1 MNEQQINNRANG
13 AADARPVGS
22 GQNLAASDTA
32 SDFDFPQREAAFFY
46 GLFLRGHD
54 PNQLRND
61 IRVPDA
67 VLAKWTRDM
76 ERQPEQRAHLDRV
89 LEYRRAVLAIFDSL
103 IRNASPR
110 IQ

>member
-1 MNEQQINNRANG
+1 MHVELHVGTDTYPFRLTLGLDERQDL
-13 AADARPVGS
+13 AD
-22 GQNLAASDTA
+22 
-32 SDFDFPQREAAFFY
+32 
-46 GLFLRGHD
+46 
-54 PNQLRND
+54 LRND